1 MGLTLRELERVL
13 FSKEEN
19 SHNYLAHLQN
29 SRLTIADWDKVGVVC
44 QTLLNCV
51 GIQDEAAPKSH
62 GVVNENVE
70 ASVSAVGGKETK
82 RVIQ

>member
-1 MGLTLRELERVL
+1 MSWRVL

-19 SHNYLAHLQN
+19 SHNSPAHLQN
-29 SRLTIADWDKVGVVC
+29 SRLTIADWDKVGVAC

-51 GIQDEAAPKSH
+51 GIQYEAAPKSH
-62 GVVNENVE
+62 SVGNENAE
-70 ASVSAVGGKETK
+70 ASVSVVGGKEMK